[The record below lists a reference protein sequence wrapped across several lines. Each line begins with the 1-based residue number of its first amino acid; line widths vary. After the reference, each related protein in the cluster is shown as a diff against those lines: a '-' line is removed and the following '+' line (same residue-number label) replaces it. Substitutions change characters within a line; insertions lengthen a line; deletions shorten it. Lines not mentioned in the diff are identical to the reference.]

1 MTVSWILS
9 RVLSPHYPDVLRPFR
24 RRSPADSAVGSS
36 APPGS
41 HAAPPA
47 PYASPSSGERTVMK
61 NLFAIFCLLGFVH
74 FTGGYS
80 IADEVQIRD
89 PRFSPKNDKLAF
101 NYCRKIVPCTVGLYD
116 LTAGSL
122 SYYQAPPNEIWA
134 DANFSPDGTKLTFI
148 VIPIIDHKRDLTGQV
163 AIMNVNGSGVRKLTA
178 SPNYKSLPSFS
189 LDSKRI
195 IYARANKR
203 REEGAKTPVAAYD
216 VYEVD
221 GDAGPERRLTNLAL
235 YEMSAPFY
243 FPDGK
248 HFIFASYGDAC
259 QRKQIVDTKTFD
271 ELKRCEKQYK
281 EQYQLNSIFITVEGG
296 DTSRPAFV
304 NGDFSDAPHISNDG
318 SKILFVSRT
327 NKMDGVH
334 GLYNYDIFLRKDG
347 VNNRLTR
354 LGTFLYG
361 IALSPDGTR
370 VAFLSDKER
379 KKKPTLWVMNADG
392 TGLTEIK
399 LPKESK
405 PIN

>member
-1 MTVSWILS
+1 MTVSWILL
-9 RVLSPHYPDVLRPFR
+9 RVLPPHSPAQLGVSPSRPR
-24 RRSPADSAVGSS
+24 RPGCTPRAASGRPCGVTRSPV
-36 APPGS
+36 
-41 HAAPPA
+41 
-47 PYASPSSGERTVMK
+47 YPSSGKRTVMK
-61 NLFAIFCLLGFVH
+61 KLFAIFCLLGFVH

-80 IADEVQIRD
+80 IADEVQIRH
-89 PRFSPKNDKLAF
+89 PRFSPTNDKLVF
-101 NYCRKIVPCTVGLYD
+101 NYCRKTVPCTIGLYD
-116 LTAGSL
+116 LTTGSL
-122 SYYQAPPNEIWA
+122 SYYQAPQNEIWS
-134 DANFSPDGTKLTFI
+134 DANFSPDGTKLAFI
-148 VIPIIDHKRDLTGQV
+148 IIPIIDNKRDLTGQV
-163 AIMNVNGSGVRKLTA
+163 AIMNRDGSGVLKLTNSPTFKA
-178 SPNYKSLPSFS
+178 SPSFS
-189 LDSKRI
+189 LDGKRI

-203 REEGAKTPVAAYD
+203 REEGAKTPVSAYD

-221 GDAGPERRLTNLAL
+221 SNAGSERRLTNLEL

-248 HFIFASYGDAC
+248 RFIFASYGDAC
-259 QRKQIVDTKTFD
+259 PRKTFD
-271 ELKRCEKQYK
+271 EHKLCKKQYK

-304 NGDFSDAPHISNDG
+304 NGEFSNEPHISNDG
-318 SKILFVSRT
+318 SKIVFVSIT

-347 VNNRLTR
+347 VNHRLTR

-379 KKKPTLWVMNADG
+379 KKKPTLWVMRSDG